1 MIGAILDCIV
11 LLADTILAQ
20 ARVWINWMVF
30 GADGK
35 PIDPSSIS
43 VMTGTTYDQEF
54 AYEMEKLK
62 VSLMRS

>member
-1 MIGAILDCIV
+1 MA
-11 LLADTILAQ
+11 
-20 ARVWINWMVF
+20 F

-62 VSLMRS
+62 VSQLDYEIQALHISPRDGH